1 MYIEAGYCE
10 HIAHRLFEM
19 QQASTPLFPGRPKLG
34 RIVYMEEFASFE
46 EAQKRKSELLMYT
59 PMMKERI
66 IRRNNPNWL
75 NIVGTYVNANK
86 KAVVY
91 A

>member
-1 MYIEAGYCE
+1 
-10 HIAHRLFEM
+10 
-19 QQASTPLFPGRPKLG
+19 
-34 RIVYMEEFASFE
+34 MEEFASFE